1 MAEAR
6 KRRPSEHL
14 WPIKLE
20 SLLLFLFLLVLS
32 PSNRTISYSF
42 IAYHSLPSFKAR
54 RVANFHRTNLP
65 SPPPATD
72 ARDLLGKHLRP
83 TNPEHSHSYR
93 ILFQSPVANPFY
105 LLFNT
110 HYVTTLCTYTLHSFS
125 KCIRF
130 YCNIR
135 MQRELNSHPSNNN
148 FFHQPSS
155 ILRRFSASSIFNSSR
170 KVIAG
175 LDDRSSCSQVNLYN
189 CIDFSSW
196 NKGESLEL
204 PAVKALLRAG
214 LKPDAN
220 ATQATALSTAR
231 QSKLLYMSAK

>member
-6 KRRPSEHL
+6 KWRPSEHL

-83 TNPEHSHSYR
+83 TNLA
-93 ILFQSPVANPFY
+93 IPFY

-196 NKGESLEL
+196 NQGESLEL